1 MRSLTDLRIDVQL
14 AIATVRMIYPIL
26 LALLRVSIGLAFFI
40 WGRVPTSNFWF
51 LALLLAGGSALFDGR
66 LRRCLLRSGAVGGV
80 MDTIGDKVFVACVFV
95 KLGLSFE
102 PASWVCVVLLVK
114 YVAILG
120 ACAVHVGRMHYFPV
134 PDVPAHIASATG
146 IVAAIYSAVSPDGS
160 HAALCIWM
168 FLGASLVHVTAAW
181 ACAFSPIPPKLPTRV
196 VQEELRK

>member
-1 MRSLTDLRIDVQL
+1 MRSLTDIRIDVQL
-14 AIATVRMIYPIL
+14 AVATVRMIYPIL
-26 LALLRVSIGLAFFI
+26 LALLRILIGLAFFI

-51 LALLLAGGSALFDGR
+51 FVLLLAGGSTLFDGR

-95 KLGLSFE
+95 KIGLSFE

-114 YVAILG
+114 YAAILI
-120 ACAVHVGRMHYFPV
+120 ACAVHVGRLHYFPI

-146 IVAAIYSAVSPDGS
+146 IVAAIYSAANPGGS

-181 ACAFSPIPPKLPTRV
+181 TCAFSPIPPKAATRV
-196 VQEELRK
+196 AQKELKK

>member
-26 LALLRVSIGLAFFI
+26 LALLRVLIGLAFLT
-40 WGRVPTSNFWF
+40 WGRVPASGPW
-51 LALLLAGGSALFDGR
+51 LIALLLAGGSTLFDGR

-95 KLGLSFE
+95 KIGLSFE
-102 PASWVCVVLLVK
+102 PMGWVCVVLIVK
-114 YVAILG
+114 YAAILS

-146 IVAAIYSAVSPDGS
+146 IVAAMYSAVSPDGS

-181 ACAFSPIPPKLPTRV
+181 TCAFSPIPHKIATRV
-196 VQEELRK
+196 AQKELRK